1 MTRYVSVV
9 YKFHVMI
16 RNVPVLSDNIL
27 RHYMHVCSDL
37 INSAPICVSNLIFP
51 IAPIANR
58 LHKSYYK
65 LHITVIPES

>member
-9 YKFHVMI
+9 YELNVMI
-16 RNVPVLSDNIL
+16 RNVPVLSDNI

-65 LHITVIPES
+65 LHITVIPVS